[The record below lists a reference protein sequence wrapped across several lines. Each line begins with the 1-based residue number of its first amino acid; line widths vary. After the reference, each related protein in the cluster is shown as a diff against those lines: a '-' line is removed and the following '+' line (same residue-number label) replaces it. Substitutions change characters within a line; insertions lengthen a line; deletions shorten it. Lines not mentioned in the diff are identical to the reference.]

1 MYYIALLL
9 ESINTNWKISIVI
22 LVIIILV
29 LFGLTYVITICLDPD
44 YSNDNFKDEIV
55 KEAELQKNVFNLY
68 YRII

>member
-9 ESINTNWKISIVI
+9 ESINTNWKISAVL
-22 LVIIILV
+22 LVIITLV
-29 LFGLTYVITICLDPD
+29 LFGLTYAITICLDPD
-44 YSNDNFKDEIV
+44 YNDNFKDEIV